1 MAGQIICECACLH
14 CRIYNPHFTTIRQA
28 IGYFICISKR
38 QLILWSK
45 YVCTK
50 PSFLRGWQYVGCCQ
64 RCHRS
69 PHGTMRV
76 PWKQQQI
83 PVRHRTASL
92 DKNEILRVWRK
103 TYRFVKLE
111 CFQAQCLW
119 PLAEWTRCSSD
130 NNSSHPK
137 GNNAFAP
144 CKKAPEVQGYSSSTS
159 QLPLPLLLW
168 PDV

>member
-1 MAGQIICECACLH
+1 LFAPM
-14 CRIYNPHFTTIRQA
+14 RQA

-83 PVRHRTASL
+83 PVRHTYGAWS
-92 DKNEILRVWRK
+92 KEIL
-103 TYRFVKLE
+103 TYTMFIDAFI
-111 CFQAQCLW
+111 FQH
-119 PLAEWTRCSSD
+119 T
-130 NNSSHPK
+130 K
-137 GNNAFAP
+137 
-144 CKKAPEVQGYSSSTS
+144 
-159 QLPLPLLLW
+159 PLPYGCWL
-168 PDV
+168 

>member
-38 QLILWSK
+38 QLILWNK

-83 PVRHRTASL
+83 PVRHSKIGAPRLCSHCCHGLSKPQSLLHWLRSVMDYKTLKTALSHGLLQKSWTTVATFTSWGLLRT
-92 DKNEILRVWRK
+92 
-103 TYRFVKLE
+103 
-111 CFQAQCLW
+111 
-119 PLAEWTRCSSD
+119 
-130 NNSSHPK
+130 
-137 GNNAFAP
+137 
-144 CKKAPEVQGYSSSTS
+144 
-159 QLPLPLLLW
+159 
-168 PDV
+168 